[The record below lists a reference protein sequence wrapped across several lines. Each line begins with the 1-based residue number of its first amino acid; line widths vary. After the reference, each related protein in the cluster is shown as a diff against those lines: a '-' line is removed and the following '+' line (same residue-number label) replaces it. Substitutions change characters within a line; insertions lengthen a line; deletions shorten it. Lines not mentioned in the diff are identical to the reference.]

1 MWGRRGRQRRA
12 IPGLLLLL
20 LDMVTSAFK
29 DSSKSLVLQ
38 NSISFEAL
46 STADHQLPAK
56 LLLALD

>member
-1 MWGRRGRQRRA
+1 MRGRRGRQRRA

-20 LDMVTSAFK
+20 LDKVTSSFK

-38 NSISFEAL
+38 NSISLEAP
-46 STADHQLPAK
+46 STAEQQLPDE